1 MQDSTLRWM
10 DRAARVGFLA
20 KGVVYAI
27 VGAYALERAVGRG
40 GAFLDKEAVAEKVVI
55 LPFGRV
61 LLAALGI
68 GLLCYAAWRFVQA
81 AVDPRGEAHGLK
93 GVARRIG
100 RAGSGAIHA
109 FLGVSVLQAL
119 TGADDDRQA
128 WVAQVVARPGGRWLL
143 VGAGLGVIAVGLYQW
158 WRAFSASFARKL
170 DGAEMSADERTWA
183 LRVGRLGMIA
193 RGVVFPLIGWFL
205 LHAGLDTDPSQARG
219 TGGALREIA
228 TAPMGPV
235 LLAIVA
241 SGLIAYAALMVLNAR
256 YRRWFA

>member
-1 MQDSTLRWM
+1 MQGKTLRWT
-10 DRAARVGFLA
+10 DRAARVGFVA

-27 VGAYALERAVGRG
+27 VGAYALERAIGRG

-55 LPFGRV
+55 LPFGKV

-68 GLLCYAAWRFVQA
+68 GLLGYAAWRFVQA
-81 AVDPRGEAHGLK
+81 AVDPRGDARGLK

-119 TGADDDRQA
+119 TGADDDRRA
-128 WVAQVVARPGGRWLL
+128 WVAEVVARPGGRWVL
-143 VGAGLGVIAVGLYQW
+143 VGAGLGVIGVGLFQW
-158 WRAFSASFARKL
+158 WRAFSASFAKKL
-170 DGAEMSADERTWA
+170 DASEMSADDRRWA
-183 LRVGRLGMIA
+183 IRLGRLGLIA
-193 RGVVFPLIGWFL
+193 RGVVFPLIGGFL
-205 LHAGLDTDPSQARG
+205 VDAGLDTDPSQAKG

-235 LLAIVA
+235 LLSIVA
-241 SGLIAYAALMVLNAR
+241 IGLIAYAVLMALNAR